1 MYPDLSGKA
10 VIVTGSS
17 KGIGAAIALR
27 FAQEGASVVVN
38 YNADQKGADAVVAQ
52 IQAADGKAVA
62 IQGDMS
68 REESADAL
76 VQAALDAFGCLD
88 IFVNNAG
95 MESPAHTHE
104 MTLAN

>member
-52 IQAADGKAVA
+52 IQAARRLPFRA
-62 IQGDMS
+62 ICRARKVPMRWCKPRS
-68 REESADAL
+68 MRL
-76 VQAALDAFGCLD
+76 AAS
-88 IFVNNAG
+88 IF
-95 MESPAHTHE
+95 
-104 MTLAN
+104 L